1 VAAVL
6 VPVRRSKSVT
16 LRSTEAARAVS
27 VEVDGSARARNGFSE
42 AVCESGRGEL
52 PELDHTPSCAGMRA

>member
-1 VAAVL
+1 MAAVL
-6 VPVRRSKSVT
+6 VPIRRSKSVT

-42 AVCESGRGEL
+42 TVCESGRGE
-52 PELDHTPSCAGMRA
+52 CQN